1 MALDPSGVQIAGLVV
16 SLLAGTGALG
26 FFFRYSV
33 RLALVE
39 RTAQEASGEVKQ
51 NGKDIAATK
60 ERVTVVEKTLLE
72 VANSIRNDVSSLKE
86 MVSERFKDMVPR
98 SEQVARWDAQDA
110 KMADLKDQ
118 LTEVREK
125 LNQ

>member
-1 MALDPSGVQIAGLVV
+1 MTFDPSAIQIAGLIV
-16 SLLAGTGALG
+16 SLLAGTGAIG

-39 RTAQEASGEVKQ
+39 RTAEEAHEESSQ

-72 VANSIRNDVSSLKE
+72 VANSIRNDVSSLKD

-98 SEQVARWDAQDA
+98 SEQVARWESQDA

-118 LTEVREK
+118 LTELREK
-125 LNQ
+125 LDS